1 MKNLPYLSIII
12 LIILW
17 IKLFIINTNTNYINN
32 INKSIVIII
41 PEEKLIDYKNNPNW
55 ILENYKSSWIWV
67 GFIIS
72 SNWKVQTVNHIIEN
86 NNIKY
91 KIILNNKEYNT
102 KIISRN
108 KSSDLAILKILS
120 SNNEIF
126 QPLEIENNNT
136 LINDLDEVYSYWVD
150 IQNLKIISNTWT
162 IINKKSK
169 LGNISNL
176 LEISNNIKPWF
187 SGWPIINKKWKVV
200 WINYA
205 ISEWKSYWISF

>member
-55 ILENYKSSWIWV
+55 ILENYKSSWIWA

-136 LINDLDEVYSYWVD
+136 LINDLDEIYSYWVD

-169 LGNISNL
+169 LDNISNL

>member
-1 MKNLPYLSIII
+1 MKKLPYLSIII

-55 ILENYKSSWIWV
+55 ILENYKSSWIWA

-136 LINDLDEVYSYWVD
+136 LINDLDEIYSYWVD

-169 LGNISNL
+169 LDNISNL

>member
-55 ILENYKSSWIWV
+55 ILENYKSSWIWA